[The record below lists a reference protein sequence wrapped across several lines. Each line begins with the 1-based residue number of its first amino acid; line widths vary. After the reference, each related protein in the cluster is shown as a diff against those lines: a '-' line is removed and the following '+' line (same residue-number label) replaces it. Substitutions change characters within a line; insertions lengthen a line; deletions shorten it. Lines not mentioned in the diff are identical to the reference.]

1 MRLSLIAILLLTGC
15 AHLQRTPE
23 GEFKSFE
30 YGFKTSM
37 SVKDQY
43 EKSLF
48 WMANTYKNIGAV
60 ISYSNAGLGAIR
72 GHSRVCISYATS
84 PHSLCTTYNLDI
96 DCKDGYVKLTFHNL
110 EGLAHMDNGFYV
122 KGLDVSYWE
131 QYKMAKKHFNDLA
144 LKWMGTL

>member
-1 MRLSLIAILLLTGC
+1 MRLLLIAILLTGC
-15 AHLQRTPE
+15 AHLQKTPKS
-23 GEFKSFE
+23 EFEPFE
-30 YGFKTSM
+30 YGFKTDLS
-37 SVKDQY
+37 KYEQY
-43 EKSLF
+43 HRSLL
-48 WMANTYKNIGAV
+48 WMANTYKDIGAV
-60 ISYSNAGLGAIR
+60 ISYSNETQGVIR

-96 DCKDGYVKLTFHNL
+96 DCKEGYVKLTFHNL